1 MMKNTV
7 RDIIIVGGGRI
18 GYYLAKQLIASDVSV
33 RIVENNMER
42 CHQLADLLPKADILF
57 GDGTDQQ
64 LLIEAG
70 IEKAD
75 AFASLT
81 GLDEENIMMSLYV
94 GSMSDAKLL
103 TKVTR
108 IPFTNVISQLNV
120 GSVFF
125 PVLIA
130 AENIIR
136 YVRAMQN
143 SYGSNVETL
152 CRIVDDKAEALEFS
166 VKSSSP
172 LIDIPLADLSLR
184 SNILIGTINRGGEII
199 IPGGSDIIRP
209 GDTVIVITTN
219 RGLNVLEDILR

>member
-172 LIDIPLADLSLR
+172 LIDILWLTCRFAA
-184 SNILIGTINRGGEII
+184 IF
-199 IPGGSDIIRP
+199 
-209 GDTVIVITTN
+209 
-219 RGLNVLEDILR
+219 